1 MARHQWAVCNT
12 HQTETY
18 LEMTTPPSTPKSG
31 YCTSWSSPSSYM
43 HETWTL
49 TEDLQ
54 RWKQD
59 EILQED
65 LLDLDNN
72 QWQQSMKVNKGKKWV
87 YNNLLFTVE
96 RLPGLTKI
104 FLEKT
109 IHEGRQ
115 HPRLDH
121 TAHPR
126 EGRKTDIK
134 ISKVTFGQ
142 WYKQLTCASCSHSL
156 NNCSPDTAYIITS
169 QFDLLAWAG
178 GNVDALKSCILWID
192 RGWSINSDLYHLI
205 K

>member
-1 MARHQWAVCNT
+1 
-12 HQTETY
+12 
-18 LEMTTPPSTPKSG
+18 MTTPPSTPKSG
-31 YCTSWSSPSSYM
+31 YCTFWSSPSSYM

-156 NNCSPDTAYIITS
+156 NNCSPDTAYIIMS
-169 QFDLLAWAG
+169 QFDLFAWAG
-178 GNVDALKSCILWID
+178 GNVDALKACILWID